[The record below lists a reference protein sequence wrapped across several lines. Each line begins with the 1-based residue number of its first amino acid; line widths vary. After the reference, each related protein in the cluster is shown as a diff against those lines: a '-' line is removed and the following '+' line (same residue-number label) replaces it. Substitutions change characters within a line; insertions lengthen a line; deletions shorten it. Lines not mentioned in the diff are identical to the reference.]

1 MNTKRLILIRHGKAA
16 PYAET
21 DFSRPLLPSGREK
34 VLSSAQ
40 MLLKQNIKPNLFLAS
55 PLLRAQQ
62 TAEIIAQTLQISFQT
77 EEDLDGR
84 LSAQGLFNLA
94 KQHLQQKDCLL
105 LVGHNP
111 NMSVLASLLCQ
122 EYISFEAG
130 QCMIFDVTD
139 FEKPKLLAG
148 A

>member
-84 LSAQGLFNLA
+84 LSAQGLLNLA
-94 KQHLQQKDCLL
+94 KLNTLL
-105 LVGHNP
+105 
-111 NMSVLASLLCQ
+111 
-122 EYISFEAG
+122 I
-130 QCMIFDVTD
+130 T
-139 FEKPKLLAG
+139 
-148 A
+148 